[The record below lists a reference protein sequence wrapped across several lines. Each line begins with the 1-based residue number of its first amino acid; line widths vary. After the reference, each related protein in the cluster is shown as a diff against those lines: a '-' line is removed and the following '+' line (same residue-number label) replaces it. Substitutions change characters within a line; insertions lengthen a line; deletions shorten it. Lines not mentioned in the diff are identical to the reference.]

1 MDTLPL
7 EIIATISEH
16 LEPSDFTA
24 FESVNRAL
32 RHSTE
37 QILADAAVY
46 TDEDGYKSLDAR
58 YDRSRRRACLG
69 FLVVYIRLPK
79 VLNDHDNE
87 TEFEHKASKNNEAF
101 TDKMLSLMRLL
112 HSWEHELESSIHLI
126 VHVTAPGI
134 PADFDGRAWD
144 CNGVPNWMRDPRVVK
159 SFLTRGQSLKF
170 SGETNQ
176 QIPSLGCI
184 KSFSYQGYLLDPETL
199 RSLLR
204 SMRGF
209 SKLRLCMDSRVE
221 QTKDS
226 PMKYRDA
233 LERALNAAPFSS
245 VDQFALFC
253 HLGKSSTT
261 AIEKDSVASPRNA
274 DPLSLALRRISQL
287 PSMELFNLNLGDHA
301 LGIEFFSAERAMGTE
316 IEIWPRLKWYTIRFG
331 SMTIDRQAY
340 YNDMP
345 CPHKGYMDE
354 NPTGPLR
361 LLSTHS
367 HLLTPLLTSIF
378 LAMRSMPALES
389 FDLNIGTRVDV
400 QFRDMIC
407 WRYLPSTLRKTDRA
421 MRTFDLTAA
430 ILLALPVAQ
439 AQVPDIAGFSKTWF
453 DDFTGSRGALPSS
466 GNWIIDTGTSYPGG
480 PANWGT
486 GEVQTYTNSPSNV
499 ATNGQGNLVITAIK
513 DAKGAWTSARIETK
527 QTFMAPAGKKMRVQA
542 SLKLPNLGGGGIG
555 YWPAFWTLG
564 AAYRGNYW
572 NWPSVGEIDIM
583 ENVNNVNRVWAVLH
597 CGTNPGGPCNEP
609 SGLGNSKNCLATSSC
624 SGVFRTYA
632 VEVDRTKSP
641 EAIRWYV
648 NDQLLHSVTQTQL
661 PAAVWAN
668 TTQKAHFVLLN
679 MAMGGSFPDAIYGSK
694 TPIATTVSG
703 GTLEAQYVAVYY
715 SK

>member
-1 MDTLPL
+1 M
-7 EIIATISEH
+7 I
-16 LEPSDFTA
+16 
-24 FESVNRAL
+24 
-32 RHSTE
+32 
-37 QILADAAVY
+37 
-46 TDEDGYKSLDAR
+46 
-58 YDRSRRRACLG
+58 
-69 FLVVYIRLPK
+69 
-79 VLNDHDNE
+79 
-87 TEFEHKASKNNEAF
+87 
-101 TDKMLSLMRLL
+101 
-112 HSWEHELESSIHLI
+112 
-126 VHVTAPGI
+126 
-134 PADFDGRAWD
+134 
-144 CNGVPNWMRDPRVVK
+144 
-159 SFLTRGQSLKF
+159 
-170 SGETNQ
+170 
-176 QIPSLGCI
+176 
-184 KSFSYQGYLLDPETL
+184 
-199 RSLLR
+199 
-204 SMRGF
+204 
-209 SKLRLCMDSRVE
+209 
-221 QTKDS
+221 
-226 PMKYRDA
+226 
-233 LERALNAAPFSS
+233 
-245 VDQFALFC
+245 
-253 HLGKSSTT
+253 
-261 AIEKDSVASPRNA
+261 
-274 DPLSLALRRISQL
+274 
-287 PSMELFNLNLGDHA
+287 
-301 LGIEFFSAERAMGTE
+301 MG
-316 IEIWPRLKWYTIRFG
+316 
-331 SMTIDRQAY
+331 
-340 YNDMP
+340 
-345 CPHKGYMDE
+345 
-354 NPTGPLR
+354 
-361 LLSTHS
+361 
-367 HLLTPLLTSIF
+367 
-378 LAMRSMPALES
+378 MPAV
-389 FDLNIGTRVDV
+389 G
-400 QFRDMIC
+400 
-407 WRYLPSTLRKTDRA
+407 LPKTDRA

-466 GNWIIDTGTSYPGG
+466 GNWLIDTGTSYPGG

-609 SGLGNSKNCLATSSC
+609 SGLGNNKNCPANSPC
-624 SGVFRTYA
+624 SGVFRTYT

-694 TPIATTVSG
+694 TPIASTVSG

>member
-144 CNGVPNWMRDPRVVK
+144 CNGVPNWMRDPRV
-159 SFLTRGQSLKF
+159 
-170 SGETNQ
+170 
-176 QIPSLGCI
+176 
-184 KSFSYQGYLLDPETL
+184 
-199 RSLLR
+199 
-204 SMRGF
+204 
-209 SKLRLCMDSRVE
+209 
-221 QTKDS
+221 
-226 PMKYRDA
+226 
-233 LERALNAAPFSS
+233 
-245 VDQFALFC
+245 
-253 HLGKSSTT
+253 
-261 AIEKDSVASPRNA
+261 
-274 DPLSLALRRISQL
+274 
-287 PSMELFNLNLGDHA
+287 
-301 LGIEFFSAERAMGTE
+301 
-316 IEIWPRLKWYTIRFG
+316 
-331 SMTIDRQAY
+331 
-340 YNDMP
+340 
-345 CPHKGYMDE
+345 
-354 NPTGPLR
+354 
-361 LLSTHS
+361 
-367 HLLTPLLTSIF
+367 
-378 LAMRSMPALES
+378 
-389 FDLNIGTRVDV
+389 
-400 QFRDMIC
+400 
-407 WRYLPSTLRKTDRA
+407 LRKTDRA

>member
-7 EIIATISEH
+7 EIITTISEH

-24 FESVNRAL
+24 FENVNRAL
-32 RHSTE
+32 RHSIE
-37 QILADAAVY
+37 QILADATVY
-46 TDEDGYKSLDAR
+46 TDEDEYASLEAR

-69 FLVVYIRLPK
+69 FLVVYIRLPE

-87 TEFEHKASKNNEAF
+87 AEFEYKASKNNEAF

-112 HSWEHELESSIHLI
+112 HSWEQELESSIHLV

-134 PADFDGRAWD
+134 PTDFDGRAWD
-144 CNGVPNWMRDPRVVK
+144 CNGVPNWMRDPR
-159 SFLTRGQSLKF
+159 
-170 SGETNQ
+170 E
-176 QIPSLGCI
+176 
-184 KSFSYQGYLLDPETL
+184 
-199 RSLLR
+199 
-204 SMRGF
+204 
-209 SKLRLCMDSRVE
+209 
-221 QTKDS
+221 
-226 PMKYRDA
+226 
-233 LERALNAAPFSS
+233 
-245 VDQFALFC
+245 
-253 HLGKSSTT
+253 
-261 AIEKDSVASPRNA
+261 
-274 DPLSLALRRISQL
+274 L
-287 PSMELFNLNLGDHA
+287 P
-301 LGIEFFSAERAMGTE
+301 
-316 IEIWPRLKWYTIRFG
+316 
-331 SMTIDRQAY
+331 
-340 YNDMP
+340 
-345 CPHKGYMDE
+345 
-354 NPTGPLR
+354 
-361 LLSTHS
+361 
-367 HLLTPLLTSIF
+367 
-378 LAMRSMPALES
+378 
-389 FDLNIGTRVDV
+389 
-400 QFRDMIC
+400 
-407 WRYLPSTLRKTDRA
+407 KTDRA

-430 ILLALPVAQ
+430 ILLALPIAQ

-466 GNWIIDTGTSYPGG
+466 GNWIVDTGTSYPRG

-609 SGLGNSKNCLATSSC
+609 SGLGNNKNCPANSPC
-624 SGVFRTYA
+624 SGVFRTYT

-641 EAIRWYV
+641 EAIRW
-648 NDQLLHSVTQTQL
+648 Q
-661 PAAVWAN
+661 
-668 TTQKAHFVLLN
+668 
-679 MAMGGSFPDAIYGSK
+679 
-694 TPIATTVSG
+694 
-703 GTLEAQYVAVYY
+703 
-715 SK
+715 

>member
-7 EIIATISEH
+7 EIITTISEH

-32 RHSTE
+32 RHSIE
-37 QILADAAVY
+37 QILADATVY
-46 TDEDGYKSLDAR
+46 TDEDEYASLEAR
-58 YDRSRRRACLG
+58 YDRSRRRACLE
-69 FLVVYIRLPK
+69 FLVVHIRLPEI
-79 VLNDHDNE
+79 LNDHDNE
-87 TEFEHKASKNNEAF
+87 AEFEYKASKNNEAF
-101 TDKMLSLMRLL
+101 TNKMLYLMRLL
-112 HSWEHELESSIHLI
+112 HSWEQELESSIHLV

-144 CNGVPNWMRDPRVVK
+144 CNGVPNWMRDPREVK
-159 SFLTRGQSLKF
+159 CFPTRGQSLKF
-170 SGETNQ
+170 SGR
-176 QIPSLGCI
+176 P
-184 KSFSYQGYLLDPETL
+184 
-199 RSLLR
+199 
-204 SMRGF
+204 
-209 SKLRLCMDSRVE
+209 
-221 QTKDS
+221 
-226 PMKYRDA
+226 
-233 LERALNAAPFSS
+233 
-245 VDQFALFC
+245 
-253 HLGKSSTT
+253 
-261 AIEKDSVASPRNA
+261 
-274 DPLSLALRRISQL
+274 
-287 PSMELFNLNLGDHA
+287 
-301 LGIEFFSAERAMGTE
+301 
-316 IEIWPRLKWYTIRFG
+316 
-331 SMTIDRQAY
+331 
-340 YNDMP
+340 
-345 CPHKGYMDE
+345 
-354 NPTGPLR
+354 
-361 LLSTHS
+361 
-367 HLLTPLLTSIF
+367 
-378 LAMRSMPALES
+378 
-389 FDLNIGTRVDV
+389 
-400 QFRDMIC
+400 
-407 WRYLPSTLRKTDRA
+407 KTDRA

-430 ILLALPVAQ
+430 ILLALPVAH

-542 SLKLPNLGGGGIG
+542 SLKLPNLGGGGVG

-609 SGLGNSKNCLATSSC
+609 SGLGNSKNCPATSSC